1 MSCEGAVA
9 QARRFLANERL
20 RFAEADALWKELKK
34 CDQLSLAR
42 RVLARMRQESHCL
55 SDGVPNQKVLRRGA
69 NHTGFGTSSACLRVA
84 FRSPAI
90 S

>member
-42 RVLARMRQESHCL
+42 RVLARMRQESDCL
-55 SDGVPNQKVLRRGA
+55 SDGVPNQKVFA
-69 NHTGFGTSSACLRVA
+69 EAQITPASAP
-84 FRSPAI
+84 PAPV
-90 S
+90 